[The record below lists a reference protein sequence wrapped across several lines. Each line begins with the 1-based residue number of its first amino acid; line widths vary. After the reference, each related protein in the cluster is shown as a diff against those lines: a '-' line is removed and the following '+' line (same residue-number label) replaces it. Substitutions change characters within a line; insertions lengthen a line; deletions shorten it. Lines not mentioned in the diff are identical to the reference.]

1 MNTPRMPRAVSV
13 AEVFFRITYG
23 LFWLVAGLLVL
34 LAVVLPFSGELQ
46 DEFCRIP
53 IKFSLKSAPAEFI
66 VGDTAYPTS
75 VTRAEGYLQ
84 IPGGPLIYDYVEL
97 LTLMLVLAVG
107 LFVTR
112 QILKLIGRVKM
123 GEFFI
128 SDNVSAMRRISLA
141 IFGLW
146 GIKLIVGVIT
156 SLIIGKHLASDTLA
170 PSGIVA
176 WLEIEGLTFPLLLL
190 VLAEVFRAGSS
201 LKEDQD
207 LTV

>member
-1 MNTPRMPRAVSV
+1 MNKARMPRAVRV
-13 AEVFFRITYG
+13 AEIFFRITYG

-34 LAVVLPFSGELQ
+34 LAVLLPFSGELQ

-53 IKFSLKSAPAEFI
+53 IGFSLKSAPAEFV
-66 VGDTAYPTS
+66 VGDTTYPTS

-84 IPGGPLIYDYVEL
+84 IPGGPLIYNYMEL

-112 QILKLIGRVKM
+112 QILKLIGRVKK

-128 SDNVSAMRRISLA
+128 SDNISAMRRISLA
-141 IFGLW
+141 LFGLW
-146 GIKLIVGVIT
+146 VIKLFVGSIT
-156 SLIIGKHLASDTLA
+156 SLIIGGHLSSDTLV

-176 WLEIEGLTFPLLLL
+176 WLDFDALTLPLLLL